1 MTADALTPLPPR
13 SARVDLSRKG
23 RGEALPLFHHADY
36 APPLPPGHR
45 FPMSK
50 YALLPGELAAQGQAV
65 HLLEPEAMPPE
76 WLHAVHDSAY
86 VDAVLAAAVPPAIE
100 RRIGLPVTPAVAR
113 RTRLVAGGT
122 HGAALHALA
131 HGWAANGAGGSH
143 HAGPEGGAGYCVTND
158 LAIAANR
165 LVHEG
170 AASRILIVDCD
181 VHQGDGTARI
191 MAGRSDI
198 ITLSIH
204 AEKNF
209 PARKAQS
216 HLDIGLPDGTGD
228 ADYLA
233 ALQPAL
239 HALLA
244 RHRPQ
249 LVLYQAGVDV
259 HRDDRLGR
267 LALSDDGLAAREA
280 LVARSV
286 ARAGAALA
294 VTLGGGYAADPADV
308 ARRHALVLA
317 ASWQAWL
324 AAARDAAA

>member
-1 MTADALTPLPPR
+1 MNAA
-13 SARVDLSRKG
+13 
-23 RGEALPLFHHADY
+23 ALPLFHHPDY

-50 YALLPGELAAQGQAV
+50 YALLLTELAAAGQGVDVRNPELMPVEWLQAV
-65 HLLEPEAMPPE
+65 HDP
-76 WLHAVHDSAY
+76 AY
-86 VDAVLAAAVPPAIE
+86 VDAVLTANVPAEIE

-113 RTRLVAGGT
+113 RTLLVAGGT
-122 HGAALHALA
+122 HGAALHALT

-143 HAGPEGGAGYCVTND
+143 HAGPDGGAGYCVTND

-170 AASRILIVDCD
+170 VVRTILIVDCD

-191 MAGRSDI
+191 MAGRDDI

-209 PARKAQS
+209 PVRKARS
-216 HLDIGLPDGTGD
+216 THDIGLPDGTGD

-233 ALQPAL
+233 VLEPAL
-239 HALLA
+239 SALLA

-249 LVLYQAGVDV
+249 LVLHQAGVDP

-267 LALSDDGLAAREA
+267 LALSDAGLAAREA

-286 ARAGAALA
+286 MRAGAALA
-294 VTLGGGYAADPADV
+294 VTLGGGYAVDPADV
-308 ARRHALVLA
+308 ARRHALALSASWHGWRAARELA
-317 ASWQAWL
+317 A
-324 AAARDAAA
+324 